1 MSFTYKDAQ
10 FTFNNQD
17 LQIQSKIF
25 GIFYTTATA
34 TYTAITA
41 PATQTQ
47 TITLRGL
54 RPASGSGTP
63 PAIEPG
69 DYVAV
74 VPTAGLGSG
83 VAVAAA
89 WISAAN
95 TLSVTLFAGVTN
107 TPGTVTFGV
116 YIVKVAQN
124 DGINS

>member
-1 MSFTYKDAQ
+1 MSFNFKDAQ
-10 FTFNNQD
+10 LTYTNQD
-17 LQIQSKIF
+17 LQLQSKIF
-25 GIFYTTATA
+25 GIFYTTAQA

-47 TITLRGL
+47 TITLKGL
-54 RPASGSGTP
+54 RPLSGSGTP
-63 PAIEPG
+63 PAVEPG

-89 WISAAN
+89 WVSAAN
-95 TLSVTLFAGVTN
+95 TLSVTLFAGITN
-107 TPGTVTFGV
+107 TPGAVTFGV

-124 DGINS
+124 DGLNS